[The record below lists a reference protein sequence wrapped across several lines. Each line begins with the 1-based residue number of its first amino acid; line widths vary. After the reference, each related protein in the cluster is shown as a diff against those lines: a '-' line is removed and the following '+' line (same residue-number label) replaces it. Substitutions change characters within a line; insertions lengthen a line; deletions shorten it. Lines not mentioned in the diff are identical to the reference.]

1 MLAARTDHGLS
12 RTGPVGSA
20 GALDAEIWIS
30 ERCGIYAVK
39 HSEGHWE
46 SVRKT
51 LQAARIGYVLSGQLP
66 VESKLAL
73 APEIWNP

>member
-39 HSEGHWE
+39 HSEGHWDRA
-46 SVRKT
+46 VIVD
-51 LQAARIGYVLSGQLP
+51 AG
-66 VESKLAL
+66 
-73 APEIWNP
+73 